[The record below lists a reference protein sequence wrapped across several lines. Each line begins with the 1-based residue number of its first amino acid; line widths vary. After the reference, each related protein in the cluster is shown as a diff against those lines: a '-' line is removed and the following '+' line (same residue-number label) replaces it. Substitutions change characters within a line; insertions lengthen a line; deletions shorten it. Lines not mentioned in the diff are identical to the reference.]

1 MKRTEII
8 VTVIIPGFHYWEG
21 ARDSVEFLAALHFH
35 NFFIVAYK
43 PVGNLDREVEYFEFA
58 DKIKHFIN
66 KRFPLRHL
74 PPQAVNFG
82 TMSCEQIATI
92 LLEELE
98 LSACEVWEDKLFG
111 SKVYA

>member
-1 MKRTEII
+1 MKVEVI

-21 ARDSVEFLAALHFH
+21 ATEGVDFLSALHFH

-43 PVGNLDREVEYFEFA
+43 QVTDLDREIEYFEFA
-58 DKIKHFIN
+58 DKIKTFIN
-66 KRFPLRHL
+66 ERFPIRHMA
-74 PPQAVNFG
+74 PQSVNFG

-92 LLEELE
+92 LVEEMK